1 MADAGRQYAD
11 EALAE
16 IERLASEAY
25 AAAEAEAGEL
35 LAEYLSGKRR
45 TEEALTAEAKRD
57 GMHVRTYRVK
67 RRNLLFSGEEWAEV
81 LGRLSE
87 IYTEALRSV
96 AGRLS
101 EAIPAVFAYNAAY
114 TEYVIE
120 RETGYELYGGIYAAT
135 DALAHAELLVL
146 PSVDGRR
153 DDRWNRQRITAEMMQ
168 GIAAGV
174 PIDSFSGCL
183 ADVTDGAYASAMG
196 TVRALITGAEN
207 AGRQYIYRL
216 AADAALPMRKV
227 WRATFDHRV
236 RYTHKTADGQA
247 VDLTDSFLVGCEHL
261 MYPGDPAGS
270 PHNVKNCRCGME
282 ILFGGSFVGEWD
294 AEDFARWMTAK
305 GGTA

>member
-1 MADAGRQYAD
+1 MSDAGRRYAD
-11 EALAE
+11 AALSE
-16 IERLASEAY
+16 IERLAAEAY
-25 AAAEAEAGEL
+25 ASAEAEAGEL
-35 LAEYLSGKRR
+35 LTEYLGGRR
-45 TEEALTAEAKRD
+45 RAEEMLTAEARRD
-57 GMHVRTYRVK
+57 GMHVRTYRAK
-67 RRNLLFSGEEWAEV
+67 RRNLLFSGAEWAEV
-81 LGRLSE
+81 LGRLSG
-87 IYTEALRSV
+87 IYTDALRFV

-101 EAIPAVFAYNAAY
+101 EAIPAVFAFNAAY

-120 RETGYELYGGIYAAT
+120 RVTGYELYGGIYAAA

-146 PSVDGRR
+146 PSVDGRK

-168 GIAAGV
+168 SIAAGV
-174 PIDSFSGCL
+174 PIDGFSLCL
-183 ADVTDGAYASAMG
+183 ADVTDGAYASAIG

-207 AGRQYIYRL
+207 AGRQYVYRL

-247 VDLTDSFLVGCEHL
+247 VDLTESFLVGGEHL

-282 ILFGGSFVGEWD
+282 ILFGGSSAGEWD
-294 AEDFARWMTAK
+294 AEDFARWMAAK